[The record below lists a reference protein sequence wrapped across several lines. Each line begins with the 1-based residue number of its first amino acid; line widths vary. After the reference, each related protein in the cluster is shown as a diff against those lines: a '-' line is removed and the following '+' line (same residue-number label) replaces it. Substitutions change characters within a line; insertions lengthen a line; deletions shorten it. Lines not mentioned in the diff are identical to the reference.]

1 MMMMTFSSTNHGTDT
16 IVSTTTYTTSFSP
29 LHTNNTIDID
39 IDVGGT
45 YTGTFA
51 RGYKE
56 GSGTML
62 FQTGSRYDGHWKDN
76 RFHGRG
82 KYNWSDGRMYEGTDG
97 AVNRFILCSQFL
109 HIYEIRFV
117 A

>member
-16 IVSTTTYTTSFSP
+16 IVSTTTYTASFSP

-39 IDVGGT
+39 TGGT